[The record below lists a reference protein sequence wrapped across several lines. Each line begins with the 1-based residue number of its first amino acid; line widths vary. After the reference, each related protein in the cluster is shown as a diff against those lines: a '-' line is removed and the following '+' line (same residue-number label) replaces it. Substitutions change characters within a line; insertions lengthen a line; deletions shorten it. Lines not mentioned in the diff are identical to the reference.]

1 MLFRSAC
8 VEAVEGEN
16 PLDHAKQ
23 FMTLA
28 LDSANVEYLTWRNKL
43 LKEGEFNIA
52 PFASH
57 SLQYGPVTHFF
68 TGLLP
73 ESDYW
78 VYAFV
83 VNPQTLQPAG
93 KLYFERV
100 TTLDESIMDVHFE
113 YRIKGRWDYIYP
125 VDEKGSICSRFP
137 YIATTRDSSK
147 LSLSSFD
154 ELSDSVKHYVIDS
167 VMLADSIPLDFLT
180 GDLLAYYFLYSWT
193 LDRFAFPDSAD
204 VIYGVK
210 AVEND
215 GWSSSENWQVGTTYY
230 TLISGYDGSFKQT
243 TIYKFTWTGDSCDL
257 YFHDTDSANIVLQ
270 FNFEEEEE

>member
-1 MLFRSAC
+1 MSIKTVSAGFIECDFSTNVEAYYLIAC

-113 YRIKGRWDYIYP
+113 YRIKGRWDYIT
-125 VDEKGSICSRFP
+125 
-137 YIATTRDSSK
+137 IAS
-147 LSLSSFD
+147 
-154 ELSDSVKHYVIDS
+154 H
-167 VMLADSIPLDFLT
+167 
-180 GDLLAYYFLYSWT
+180 
-193 LDRFAFPDSAD
+193 
-204 VIYGVK
+204 
-210 AVEND
+210 
-215 GWSSSENWQVGTTYY
+215 
-230 TLISGYDGSFKQT
+230 
-243 TIYKFTWTGDSCDL
+243 
-257 YFHDTDSANIVLQ
+257 IVLVS
-270 FNFEEEEE
+270 N